1 MSDDKQDRCSSEVMG
16 EMERVLAGARDAL
29 TDDTVT
35 RIAATVG
42 SSLDLIDRAN
52 RSGVADALPT
62 LVAMVRN
69 GDLQRL
75 ADLARLAGAAEDSL
89 SDDIVSRMTGTV
101 AGGMDLLDRVNRSGI
116 VRALP
121 TITRMVEGG
130 DLERLAGLARLL
142 AAVEDSL
149 SDDIVN
155 RLATLATDLAAL
167 VDKLARNPGFLRL
180 VDVLGRE
187 DVQCGLVD
195 IANAA
200 CAAKQDAAKLA
211 PATGGVFGLL
221 KIASDPA
228 TQSALRYVSLVA
240 GHMRKPGGDGG

>member
-1 MSDDKQDRCSSEVMG
+1 MSDEKQDRGGCSSDVMG

-35 RIAATVG
+35 RLAATLG

-52 RSGVADALPT
+52 RSGVGDALPT
-62 LVAMVRN
+62 LMAMVRN
-69 GDLQRL
+69 GDLQRV
-75 ADLARLAGAAEDSL
+75 ADLARLVGAAEDSL
-89 SDDIVSRMTGTV
+89 SDDIVVRMSGTV
-101 AGGMDLLDRVNRSGI
+101 AGAMDLLDRVNRSGI

-142 AAVEDSL
+142 AAAEDSL

-155 RLATLATDLAAL
+155 RLATVATDLAAL

-180 VDVLGRE
+180 IDVLGRE
-187 DVQCGLVD
+187 DVQYGLVD
-195 IANAA
+195 MANAA
-200 CAAKQDAAKLA
+200 CAAKQEAAKLPPA
-211 PATGGVFGLL
+211 PGGIFGLL
-221 KIASDPA
+221 RIASDPA
-228 TQSALRYVSLVA
+228 TQNALRFVSLVA
-240 GHMRKPGGDGG
+240 AQMRSPPKG